1 MLAIM
6 GLVVV
11 RELAVSMARVAAQ
24 VPAFRDVK
32 EAIINSSLVKESS
45 SNSSS
50 RVIKAIRS
58 S

>member
-1 MLAIM
+1 MAIM

-11 RELAVSMARVAAQ
+11 QGLAVFMARVAVQ
-24 VPAFRDVK
+24 VPAFKDIRAV
-32 EAIINSSLVKESS
+32 IINSSLVKGNNSS
-45 SNSSS
+45 SN